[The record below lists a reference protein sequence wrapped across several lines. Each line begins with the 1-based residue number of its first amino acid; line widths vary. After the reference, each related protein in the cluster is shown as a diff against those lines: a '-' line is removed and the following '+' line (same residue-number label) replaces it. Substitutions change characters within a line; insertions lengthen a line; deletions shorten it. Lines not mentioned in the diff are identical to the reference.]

1 MTLSQVAQSISE
13 SATLKLNALA
23 ARLRVAGEPIIHL
36 GGGEPVS
43 KAPEGAIREAVEL
56 IQTGAVR
63 YTPPDGI
70 PALKKEIIRYT
81 EQFYGG
87 TFRPENVM
95 ASGGTK
101 QAIMVALQAILNPGD
116 EALFAAPYW
125 VSYPEMAKLALG
137 VPVVVDV
144 PEGTFEPRVA
154 DFEKRITPRTRA
166 VIINSPNNPTG
177 AVYSEAFMA
186 GLVELCER
194 RGLFLISDDI
204 YHRLVFDGHP
214 PCNLLQFAK
223 DRSESA
229 RLLIVNGA
237 SKQYAM
243 TGFRIGW
250 AVTHNSR
257 LIAAMSSIQGH
268 QTSGP
273 SVIAQVAAVGA
284 MQGEQRCVD
293 DLRSSLEQS
302 RNALLAKLAAFKRL
316 RVIRPGGTFFVFPD
330 FRGYEPSSH
339 RLAHFLL
346 EKVKVVTVPG
356 VEFGAE
362 GRLRLSFCGGLDE
375 TLEGVERIRWALD
388 ETTPR
393 ARFGQHEFV
402 RDW

>member
-1 MTLSQVAQSISE
+1 MSLSQIAQSISE
-13 SATLKLNALA
+13 SATLKLNSLA

-43 KAPEGAIREAVEL
+43 PAPEGAIREAIEL
-56 IQTGAVR
+56 IKTGAVR

-70 PALKKEIIRYT
+70 PALKKEVIRYT
-81 EQFYGG
+81 ERFYGG
-87 TFRPENVM
+87 LFRTEHVM

-101 QAIMVALQAILNPGD
+101 QAIMVALQAILNAGD
-116 EALFAAPYW
+116 EVLFASPFW
-125 VSYPEMAKLALG
+125 VSYPEMVKLAFG
-137 VPVVVDV
+137 TPVVVSP
-144 PEGTFEPRVA
+144 PEGAFEPRVA

-166 VIINSPNNPTG
+166 VIINSPNNPCG
-177 AVYSEAFMA
+177 AVYSDAFMA
-186 GLVELCER
+186 GLVELCEK
-194 RGLFLISDDI
+194 RGLYLISDDI

-214 PCNLLQFAK
+214 PCNLLRFAK
-223 DRSESA
+223 DHSENA

-250 AVTHNSR
+250 AVSYNTR

-273 SVIAQVAAVGA
+273 SVIGQVAAVGA
-284 MQGEQRCVD
+284 MQGDQRPVD
-293 DLRSSLEQS
+293 ELRRSLEQA
-302 RNALLAKLAAFKRL
+302 RDALLTKLAAFRRL

-330 FRGYEPSSH
+330 FRAYEPSSH

-346 EKVKVVTVPG
+346 DKVKVVTVPG
-356 VEFGAE
+356 IEFGAE
-362 GRLRLSFCGGLDE
+362 GHLRLSFCGELQQ

-388 ETTPR
+388 ETTPKLKIG
-393 ARFGQHEFV
+393 ACEFV